1 LTAKCSFE
9 HRKEVIAVTGAALVM
24 AIAGAA
30 CAATLAGG
38 ALALRFRD
46 RLHLL
51 LGFSAGAVIAVA
63 LFDLLPEAL
72 ELSKTEFSPSTVL
85 GFTGFGF
92 FAYAVLDRMVMLH
105 THTDDEHDAVHVH
118 GNVTRGWLGAG
129 SLSGHSLLDGLA
141 IGMAFKVSIA
151 TGGVVAVAVLAH
163 DCSDGMNTVNLVLK
177 NGGSRRQA
185 LAWLLTDALA
195 PVLGAAASLSFT
207 LGSDM
212 LSLVLAVFAGF
223 FLFIGA
229 SDLLPESHHAHPKF
243 LTTAITVLGAVFI
256 YVITR
261 AAG

>member
-1 LTAKCSFE
+1 
-9 HRKEVIAVTGAALVM
+9 M
-24 AIAGAA
+24 AIAIAA
-30 CAATLAGG
+30 CGATLAGG

-46 RLHLL
+46 KLHLL

-63 LFDLLPEAL
+63 FFDLLPESL
-72 ELSKTEFSPSTVL
+72 ELAKNVFAPSTVL
-85 GFTGFGF
+85 GCTGLGF
-92 FAYAVLDRMVMLH
+92 FAYAVLDRLVMLH

-151 TGGVVAVAVLAH
+151 AGGVVAVAVLAH

-177 NGGSRRQA
+177 NGGSRREA
-185 LAWLLTDALA
+185 FGWLITDALA
-195 PVLGAAASLSFT
+195 PVLGAAASLLFT
-207 LGSDM
+207 LGSDV
-212 LSLVLAVFAGF
+212 LSLVLALFAGF

-243 LTTAITVLGAVFI
+243 LTTAITIAGAAFI
-256 YVITR
+256 YGVIR
-261 AAG
+261 LAG